1 MAGGGAGMT
10 EGGAGMTGV
19 GFRAGIWVG
28 RDGVPP
34 RHGIPGRSREYF
46 GKMNARG
53 KFALVAVPAPL
64 QEPLTYAVPEAL
76 GNRLEAGMRVLVPLG
91 RRRVTGVVV
100 GFQRESPVAEVKEIF
115 EALDD
120 EVLLDR
126 AFLDLCRWAADYYVA
141 PLGEMLATALPPL
154 LRTESRVAA
163 AFARE
168 PESFHGPLDREVLD
182 TLHQRGPMPPAALSR
197 LFPRRGVKAA
207 LDRLAAAGAVTLGER
222 LRGHVREARR
232 KKAAAPESSAGA
244 TAPSRAPVLTEE
256 QQRALRAMEPRLRE
270 GGFETMLL
278 HGVTGSG
285 KTEVYLQAMERVR
298 RRGLQSLILVPE
310 IALTPQL
317 LDRLEARFP
326 GDVAVLHSRLAP
338 AERWRHWWRI
348 AQGLVKVVV
357 GARSAVFAPARHL
370 GLIVVDEEHDYS
382 YKQEEGVRYHG
393 RDLAVVRGRIIGCP
407 VILGSATP
415 AVESYH
421 NARSGRYRMLELTE
435 RVEARPMPGVE
446 IVDLKSRPGQGA
458 GEKLFSAPLL
468 DALQEN
474 YELGRQSLIFL
485 NRRGF
490 ASFLQC
496 WSCGFVVQCPRC
508 SISLTYHLGRNS
520 TFCHHCGFRRPKVNA
535 CPDCGN
541 LSLSEV
547 GFGTERVEHELR
559 RLLPKARIGRMDRDT
574 TSARGAQERIF
585 RSWEKGELDILVG
598 TQMVAKGH
606 DVGGVTLVGVIL
618 ADSSLNL
625 PDFRAAEK
633 TFQIISQVAGRA
645 GRAGQ
650 PGRVIVQ
657 TLVPGHYCFDH
668 ARLHD
673 YPAFFATET
682 EFRRELGYPPFQ
694 HLIHLRLDGVD
705 ADQVARNAHNLARD
719 LRRQEAE
726 TVEILGP
733 APAPIARLRN
743 RYRWQILLK
752 GPSRPALLAAARR
765 AVALMPKG
773 RAVRIHV
780 DVDPYNML

>member
-1 MAGGGAGMT
+1 MKGSD
-10 EGGAGMTGV
+10 
-19 GFRAGIWVG
+19 R
-28 RDGVPP
+28 
-34 RHGIPGRSREYF
+34 
-46 GKMNARG
+46 
-53 KFALVAVPAPL
+53 FALVAVPAPL

-76 GNRLEAGMRVLVPLG
+76 DGRLEVGMRVLVPLG

-100 GFQRESPVAEVKEIF
+100 GFQRKSPVAGVKPVA

-120 EVLLDR
+120 EALLDS

-141 PLGEMLATALPPL
+141 SLGEVLAAALPPL
-154 LRTESRVAA
+154 LRTESRLVAA
-163 AFARE
+163 FVRE
-168 PESFHGPLDREVLD
+168 PESLHGTVDREVLEAVRR
-182 TLHQRGPMPPAALSR
+182 RGRMTPASLSR
-197 LFPRRGVKAA
+197 LFPRRGVRAA
-207 LDRLAAAGAVTLGER
+207 LDRLAAAGAVAMEDR

-232 KKAAAPESSAGA
+232 KRQPRPEKTAGAAAAG
-244 TAPSRAPVLTEE
+244 RAPVLTEE
-256 QQRALRAMEPRLRE
+256 QEQVLRAMGPRLGE
-270 GGFETMLL
+270 GGFETLLL

-285 KTEVYLQAMERVR
+285 KTEVYLRAMEQVR
-298 RRGLQSLILVPE
+298 EQGRQSLILVPE

-317 LDRLEARFP
+317 LDRLEGRFP
-326 GDVAVLHSRLAP
+326 GDVAVLHSGLTA

-348 AQGLVKVVV
+348 AHGAVKVVA
-357 GARSAVFAPARHL
+357 GARSAVFAPVRDL
-370 GLIVVDEEHDYS
+370 GLIVVDEEHDTS

-393 RDLAVVRGRIIGCP
+393 RDLAVVRGRIVGCP
-407 VILGSATP
+407 VVLGSATP
-415 AVESYH
+415 SVESYH

-435 RVEARPMPGVE
+435 RVEARPMPRVE
-446 IVDLKSRPGQGA
+446 IVDVKTAPEPSAVDR
-458 GEKLFSAPLL
+458 LFSAPLL
-468 DALQEN
+468 RALQEN
-474 YELGRQSLIFL
+474 HERGRQSLVFL

-496 WSCGFVVQCPRC
+496 WSCGFVFRCPRC
-508 SISLTYHLGRNS
+508 SITLTYHLGRNG
-520 TFCHHCGFRRPKVNA
+520 TFCHHCGFRQRKPDA
-535 CPDCGN
+535 CPECGN

-547 GFGTERVEHELR
+547 GFGTERIEHELR

-574 TSARGAQERIF
+574 TGSRGAQERIF
-585 RSWEKGELDILVG
+585 RSWEKGDLDVLVG

-606 DVGGVTLVGVIL
+606 DVGGVTLVGVVL

-645 GRAGQ
+645 GRARQ

-673 YPAFFATET
+673 YPSFFATET
-682 EFRRELGYPPFQ
+682 AFRRELGYPPFQ
-694 HLIHLRLDGVD
+694 HLVHLRLDGTD
-705 ADQVARNAHNLARD
+705 EDKVARGARD
-719 LRRQEAE
+719 LAQALRRERTRAPL
-726 TVEILGP
+726 EILGP

-752 GPSRPALLAAARR
+752 GKSRPALLALARR
-765 AVALMPKG
+765 AVALAPRG
-773 RAVRIHV
+773 RATRIHV

>member
-1 MAGGGAGMT
+1 MKGSD
-10 EGGAGMTGV
+10 
-19 GFRAGIWVG
+19 R
-28 RDGVPP
+28 
-34 RHGIPGRSREYF
+34 
-46 GKMNARG
+46 
-53 KFALVAVPAPL
+53 FALVAVPAPL

-76 GNRLEAGMRVLVPLG
+76 DGRLEVGMRVLVPLG

-100 GFQRESPVAEVKEIF
+100 GFQRKSPVAGVKQVA

-120 EVLLDR
+120 EALLDS

-141 PLGEMLATALPPL
+141 SLGEVLAAALPPL
-154 LRTESRVAA
+154 LRTESRLVA

-168 PESFHGPLDREVLD
+168 PESLHGTLDREVLEAVRS
-182 TLHQRGPMPPAALSR
+182 RGPMTPAALSR
-197 LFPRRGVKAA
+197 LFPRRGVRAA
-207 LDRLAAAGAVTLGER
+207 LDRLAAAGAVAMEDR

-232 KKAAAPESSAGA
+232 KRQPRPEKTAGAAASG
-244 TAPSRAPVLTEE
+244 RAPVLTEE
-256 QQRALRAMEPRLRE
+256 QEQVLRAMGPRLGE
-270 GGFETMLL
+270 GGFETLLL

-285 KTEVYLQAMERVR
+285 KTEVYLRAMEQVR
-298 RRGLQSLILVPE
+298 EQGRQSLILVPE

-326 GDVAVLHSRLAP
+326 GDVAVLHSGLTA

-348 AQGLVKVVV
+348 AHGAVKVVA
-357 GARSAVFAPARHL
+357 GARSAVFAPVRDL
-370 GLIVVDEEHDYS
+370 GLIVVDEEHDTS

-393 RDLAVVRGRIIGCP
+393 RDLAVVRGRIVGCP
-407 VILGSATP
+407 VVLGSATP
-415 AVESYH
+415 SVESYH

-435 RVEARPMPGVE
+435 RVEARPMPRVE
-446 IVDLKSRPGQGA
+446 TVDVKTAPEPSAVDR
-458 GEKLFSAPLL
+458 LFSAPLL
-468 DALQEN
+468 RALQEN
-474 YELGRQSLIFL
+474 HERGRQSLVFL

-496 WSCGFVVQCPRC
+496 WSCGFVFRCPRC
-508 SISLTYHLGRNS
+508 SITLTYHLGRNG
-520 TFCHHCGFRRPKVNA
+520 TFCHHCGFRQRKPDA
-535 CPDCGN
+535 CPECGN

-547 GFGTERVEHELR
+547 GFGTERIEHELR

-574 TSARGAQERIF
+574 TGSRGAQERIF
-585 RSWEKGELDILVG
+585 RSWEKGDLDVLVG

-606 DVGGVTLVGVIL
+606 DVGGVTLVGVVL

-645 GRAGQ
+645 GRARQ

-673 YPAFFATET
+673 YPSFFATET
-682 EFRRELGYPPFQ
+682 AFRRELGYPPFQ
-694 HLIHLRLDGVD
+694 HLVHLRLDGTD
-705 ADQVARNAHNLARD
+705 EDKVARGARD
-719 LRRQEAE
+719 LAQALRRERTRAPL
-726 TVEILGP
+726 EILGP

-743 RYRWQILLK
+743 RYRWQLLLK
-752 GPSRPALLAAARR
+752 GKSRPALLALARR
-765 AVALMPKG
+765 AVALAPRG
-773 RAVRIHV
+773 RATRIHV

>member
-1 MAGGGAGMT
+1 MKGSD
-10 EGGAGMTGV
+10 
-19 GFRAGIWVG
+19 R
-28 RDGVPP
+28 
-34 RHGIPGRSREYF
+34 
-46 GKMNARG
+46 
-53 KFALVAVPAPL
+53 FALVAVPAPL

-76 GNRLEAGMRVLVPLG
+76 DGRLEVGMRVLVPLG

-100 GFQRESPVAEVKEIF
+100 GFQRKSPVAGVKQVA

-120 EVLLDR
+120 EALLDS

-141 PLGEMLATALPPL
+141 SLGEVLAAALPPL
-154 LRTESRVAA
+154 LRTESRLVA

-168 PESFHGPLDREVLD
+168 PESLHGTVDREVLD
-182 TLHQRGPMPPAALSR
+182 AVRRRGPMTPAALSR
-197 LFPRRGVKAA
+197 LFPRRGVRAA
-207 LDRLAAAGAVTLGER
+207 LDRLAAAGAVAMEDR

-232 KKAAAPESSAGA
+232 KRQPRPEKTAAAAAG
-244 TAPSRAPVLTEE
+244 RAPVLTEE
-256 QQRALRAMEPRLRE
+256 QEQVLRAMGPRLGE
-270 GGFETMLL
+270 GGFETLLL

-285 KTEVYLQAMERVR
+285 KTEVYLRAMEQVR
-298 RRGLQSLILVPE
+298 EQGRQSLILVPE

-326 GDVAVLHSRLAP
+326 GDVAVLHSGLTA

-348 AQGLVKVVV
+348 AHGAVKVVA
-357 GARSAVFAPARHL
+357 GARSAVFAPVRDL
-370 GLIVVDEEHDYS
+370 GLIVVDEEHDTS

-393 RDLAVVRGRIIGCP
+393 RDLAVVRGRIAGCP
-407 VILGSATP
+407 VVLGSATP
-415 AVESYH
+415 SVESYH

-435 RVEARPMPGVE
+435 RVEARPMPRVE
-446 IVDLKSRPGQGA
+446 IVDVKAAPEPSAVDR
-458 GEKLFSAPLL
+458 LFSAPLL
-468 DALQEN
+468 RALQEN
-474 YELGRQSLIFL
+474 HERGRQSLVFL

-496 WSCGFVVQCPRC
+496 WSCGFVFRCPRC
-508 SISLTYHLGRNS
+508 SITLTYHLGRNG
-520 TFCHHCGFRRPKVNA
+520 TFCHHCGFRQRKPDA
-535 CPDCGN
+535 CPECGN

-547 GFGTERVEHELR
+547 GFGTERIEHELR

-574 TSARGAQERIF
+574 TGSRGAQERIF
-585 RSWEKGELDILVG
+585 RSWEKGDLDVLVG

-606 DVGGVTLVGVIL
+606 DVGGVTLVGVVL

-645 GRAGQ
+645 GRARQ

-673 YPAFFATET
+673 YPSFFATET
-682 EFRRELGYPPFQ
+682 AFRRELGYPPFQ
-694 HLIHLRLDGVD
+694 HLVHLRLDGTD
-705 ADQVARNAHNLARD
+705 EDKVARGARD
-719 LRRQEAE
+719 LAQALRRERTRAPL
-726 TVEILGP
+726 EILGP

-752 GPSRPALLAAARR
+752 GKSRPALLALARR
-765 AVALMPKG
+765 AVALAPRG
-773 RAVRIHV
+773 RATRIHV

>member
-1 MAGGGAGMT
+1 MKGSD
-10 EGGAGMTGV
+10 
-19 GFRAGIWVG
+19 R
-28 RDGVPP
+28 
-34 RHGIPGRSREYF
+34 
-46 GKMNARG
+46 
-53 KFALVAVPAPL
+53 FALVAVPAPL

-76 GNRLEAGMRVLVPLG
+76 GGRLEVGMRVLVPLG

-100 GFQRESPVAEVKEIF
+100 GFQRKSPVAGVKPVA

-120 EVLLDR
+120 EALLDS

-141 PLGEMLATALPPL
+141 SLGEVLAAALPPL
-154 LRTESRVAA
+154 LRTESRLVA

-168 PESFHGPLDREVLD
+168 PESLHGTVDREVLD
-182 TLHQRGPMPPAALSR
+182 AVRRRGPMTPAALSR
-197 LFPRRGVKAA
+197 LFPRRGVRAA
-207 LDRLAAAGAVTLGER
+207 LDRLAAAGAVAMEDR

-232 KKAAAPESSAGA
+232 KRQPRPEKTAGAAAAG
-244 TAPSRAPVLTEE
+244 RAPVLTEE
-256 QQRALRAMEPRLRE
+256 QEQVLRAMGPRLGE
-270 GGFETMLL
+270 GGFETLLL

-285 KTEVYLQAMERVR
+285 KTEVYLRAMEQVR
-298 RRGLQSLILVPE
+298 EQGRQSLILVPE

-317 LDRLEARFP
+317 LDRLEGRFP
-326 GDVAVLHSRLAP
+326 GDVAVLHSGLTA

-348 AQGLVKVVV
+348 AHGAVKVVA
-357 GARSAVFAPARHL
+357 GARSAVFAPVRDL
-370 GLIVVDEEHDYS
+370 GLIVVDEEHDTS

-393 RDLAVVRGRIIGCP
+393 RDLAVVRGRIVGCP
-407 VILGSATP
+407 VVLGSATP
-415 AVESYH
+415 SVESYH

-435 RVEARPMPGVE
+435 RVEARPMPRVE
-446 IVDLKSRPGQGA
+446 IVDVKAAPEPSAVDR
-458 GEKLFSAPLL
+458 LFSAPLL
-468 DALQEN
+468 RALQEN
-474 YELGRQSLIFL
+474 HERGRQSLVFL

-496 WSCGFVVQCPRC
+496 WSCGFVFRCPRC
-508 SISLTYHLGRNS
+508 SITLTYHLGRNG
-520 TFCHHCGFRRPKVNA
+520 TFCHHCGFRQRKPDA
-535 CPDCGN
+535 CPECGN

-547 GFGTERVEHELR
+547 GFGTERIEHELR

-574 TSARGAQERIF
+574 TGSRGAQERIF
-585 RSWEKGELDILVG
+585 RSWEKGDLDVLVG

-606 DVGGVTLVGVIL
+606 DVGGVTLVGVVL

-645 GRAGQ
+645 GRARQ

-673 YPAFFATET
+673 YPSFFATET
-682 EFRRELGYPPFQ
+682 AFRRELGYPPFQ
-694 HLIHLRLDGVD
+694 HLVHLRLDGTD
-705 ADQVARNAHNLARD
+705 EDKVARGARD
-719 LRRQEAE
+719 LAQALRRERTRAPL
-726 TVEILGP
+726 EILGP

-752 GPSRPALLAAARR
+752 GKSRPALLALARR
-765 AVALMPKG
+765 AVALAPRG
-773 RAVRIHV
+773 RATRIHV

>member
-1 MAGGGAGMT
+1 
-10 EGGAGMTGV
+10 
-19 GFRAGIWVG
+19 
-28 RDGVPP
+28 
-34 RHGIPGRSREYF
+34 
-46 GKMNARG
+46 MNARG
-53 KFALVAVPAPL
+53 KYALVAVPAPL
-64 QEPLTYAVPEAL
+64 QEPLTYAVPEEL
-76 GNRLEAGMRVLVPLG
+76 GGRLEAGMRVLVPLG

-100 GFQRESPVAEVKEIF
+100 GFQRESPVAEVREIS

-126 AFLDLCRWAADYYVA
+126 GFLDLCGWAADYYVA
-141 PLGEMLATALPPL
+141 SLGEMLATALPPL
-154 LRTESRVAA
+154 LRTESRVVA
-163 AFARE
+163 AFARD
-168 PESFHGPLDREVLD
+168 PESVHGDLDRELLD
-182 TLHQRGPMPPAALSR
+182 ALRRRGPMAPAALGR

-207 LDRLAAAGAVTLGER
+207 LDRLAADGAVTLGER
-222 LRGHVREARR
+222 LRGHRREARR
-232 KKAAAPESSAGA
+232 RKTAAAARAGA
-244 TAPSRAPVLTEE
+244 AAEPARAPVLTDE
-256 QQRALRAMEPRLRE
+256 QRQALGSMGPRLQE
-270 GGFETMLL
+270 GGFETLLL

-285 KTEVYLQAMERVR
+285 KTEVYLQAVERVR
-298 RRGLQSLILVPE
+298 ARGLQSLILVPE
-310 IALTPQL
+310 ITLTPQL

-326 GDVAVLHSRLAP
+326 GDVAVLHSGLAA
-338 AERWRHWWRI
+338 AERWRQWWRV
-348 AQGLVKVVV
+348 AQGLAKVVV
-357 GARSAVFAPARHL
+357 GARSAVFAPAREL
-370 GLIVVDEEHDYS
+370 GLIVVDEEHDTS

-393 RDLAVVRGRIIGCP
+393 RDLAVVRGRIVGCP

-415 AVESYH
+415 SVESYH
-421 NARSGRYRMLELTE
+421 NARSGRYRMLTLTE

-458 GEKLFSAPLL
+458 PDRLFSDPLL
-468 DALQEN
+468 DALREN
-474 YELGRQSLIFL
+474 HDLGRQSLIFL

-508 SISLTYHLGRNS
+508 SISLTFHLGRNS
-520 TFCHHCGFRRPKVNA
+520 TFCHHCGFRRRKDDA
-535 CPDCGN
+535 CPGCGN

-547 GFGTERVEHELR
+547 GFGTERIEHELR

-574 TSARGAQERIF
+574 TSGRGALERIF

-645 GRAGQ
+645 GRARQ

-657 TLVPGHYCFDH
+657 TLVPGHYCFGH
-668 ARLHD
+668 AGEHD
-673 YPAFFATET
+673 YPSFFATET
-682 EFRRELGYPPFQ
+682 AFRRELGYPPFR
-694 HLIHLRLDGVD
+694 HLVHLRLDGAD
-705 ADQVARNAHNLARD
+705 ADKVARSARD
-719 LRRQEAE
+719 LARELRKARQP
-726 TVEILGP
+726 VEILGP

-752 GPSRPALLAAARR
+752 GANRPALLAAARR
-765 AVALMPKG
+765 AAALVPRG
-773 RAVRIHV
+773 RGTRIHV

>member
-1 MAGGGAGMT
+1 MGDENRKFA
-10 EGGAGMTGV
+10 
-19 GFRAGIWVG
+19 
-28 RDGVPP
+28 
-34 RHGIPGRSREYF
+34 PGEANRKFALGEANR
-46 GKMNARG
+46 

-76 GNRLEAGMRVLVPLG
+76 EGRLEVGMRVLVPLG

-100 GFQRESPVAEVKEIF
+100 GFQRQSPVTGIKEVA

-120 EVLLDR
+120 EVLLDQ
-126 AFLDLCRWAADYYVA
+126 AFLEMCRWAADYYVA
-141 PLGEMLATALPPL
+141 SLGEVLATALPPL
-154 LRTESRVAA
+154 LRTESRVVVG
-163 AFARE
+163 FARE
-168 PESFHGPLDREVLD
+168 PEDFHGPLDRDVLD
-182 TLHQRGPMPPAALSR
+182 AVSRRGPLTPAALSR

-207 LDRLAAAGAVTLGER
+207 LDRLAAAGAVTVEDR

-232 KKAAAPESSAGA
+232 KRQPRPEKAAGAAAPD
-244 TAPSRAPVLTEE
+244 RAPVLTEE
-256 QQRALRAMEPRLRE
+256 QRQVLHAMEPRLDQ

-298 RRGLQSLILVPE
+298 RQGRQSLILVPE

-317 LDRLEARFP
+317 LDRLEGRFP
-326 GDVAVLHSRLAP
+326 GDVAVLHSGLTS

-348 AQGLVKVVV
+348 AQGAVKVVA
-357 GARSAVFAPARHL
+357 GARSAVFAPVREL

-393 RDLAVVRGRIIGCP
+393 RDLAVVRGRIVGCP

-415 AVESYH
+415 SVESYH
-421 NARSGRYRMLELTE
+421 NARSGRYRLLELTE
-435 RVEARPMPGVE
+435 RVEARPMPRVE
-446 IVDLKSRPGQGA
+446 IVNLKTRPGQSAPDG
-458 GEKLFSAPLL
+458 LFSAPLL
-468 DALQEN
+468 RALQEN
-474 YELGRQSLIFL
+474 HELGRQSLIFL

-496 WSCGFVVQCPRC
+496 WSCGFVFRCPRC

-520 TFCHHCGFRRPKVNA
+520 TFCHHCGFRQRKADA
-535 CPDCGN
+535 CPECGN

-574 TSARGAQERIF
+574 TGARGAQERIF
-585 RSWEKGELDILVG
+585 RSWEKGDLDVLVG

-606 DVGGVTLVGVIL
+606 DVGGVTLVGVVL

-645 GRAGQ
+645 GRARQ

-668 ARLHD
+668 VRVHD
-673 YPAFFATET
+673 YPSFFATET

-694 HLIHLRLDGVD
+694 HLVHLRLDG
-705 ADQVARNAHNLARD
+705 ADEDKVARGARD
-719 LRRQEAE
+719 LARALRQEKPRAPL
-726 TVEILGP
+726 EILGP
-733 APAPIARLRN
+733 APSPIAKLRN

-752 GPSRPALLAAARR
+752 ARSRAALLAMARR

-773 RAVRIHV
+773 RATRIHV

>member
-1 MAGGGAGMT
+1 M
-10 EGGAGMTGV
+10 EQSD
-19 GFRAGIWVG
+19 R
-28 RDGVPP
+28 
-34 RHGIPGRSREYF
+34 
-46 GKMNARG
+46 
-53 KFALVAVPAPL
+53 FALVAVPAPL

-76 GNRLEAGMRVLVPLG
+76 DGRLEVGMRVLVPLG

-100 GFQRESPVAEVKEIF
+100 GFQRKSPVAGVKQVA

-120 EVLLDR
+120 EALLDP

-141 PLGEMLATALPPL
+141 SLGEVLAAALPPL
-154 LRTESRVAA
+154 LRTESRLVA

-168 PESFHGPLDREVLD
+168 PESLHGTLDREVLD
-182 TLHQRGPMPPAALSR
+182 AVRRRGPMTPAALSR
-197 LFPRRGVKAA
+197 LFPRRGVRAA
-207 LDRLAAAGAVTLGER
+207 LDRLAGAGAVAMEDR

-232 KKAAAPESSAGA
+232 KRQPRPEKAAGAAAAG
-244 TAPSRAPVLTEE
+244 RAPVLTEE
-256 QQRALRAMEPRLRE
+256 QEQVLRAMGPRLGE
-270 GGFETMLL
+270 GGFETLLL

-285 KTEVYLQAMERVR
+285 KTEVYLRAMEQVR
-298 RRGLQSLILVPE
+298 RQGRQSLILVPE

-317 LDRLEARFP
+317 LDRLEGRFP
-326 GDVAVLHSRLAP
+326 GDVAVLHSGLSA

-348 AQGLVKVVV
+348 AHGAVKVVA
-357 GARSAVFAPARHL
+357 GARSAVFAPVRDL
-370 GLIVVDEEHDYS
+370 GLIVVDEEHDTS

-393 RDLAVVRGRIIGCP
+393 RDLAVVRGRIVGCP

-415 AVESYH
+415 SVESYH

-435 RVEARPMPGVE
+435 RVQARPMPRVE
-446 IVDLKSRPGQGA
+446 IVDVKTAPEPSAVDR
-458 GEKLFSAPLL
+458 LFSAPLL
-468 DALQEN
+468 RALQEN
-474 YELGRQSLIFL
+474 HERGRQSLVFL

-496 WSCGFVVQCPRC
+496 WSCGFVFRCPRC
-508 SISLTYHLGRNS
+508 SITLTYHLGRNG
-520 TFCHHCGFRRPKVNA
+520 TFCHHCGFRQRKPDA
-535 CPDCGN
+535 CPACGN

-547 GFGTERVEHELR
+547 GFGTERIEHELR

-574 TSARGAQERIF
+574 TGSRGAQERIF
-585 RSWEKGELDILVG
+585 RSWEKGDLDVLVG

-606 DVGGVTLVGVIL
+606 DVGGVTLVGVVL

-645 GRAGQ
+645 GRARQ

-673 YPAFFATET
+673 YPSFFATET
-682 EFRRELGYPPFQ
+682 AFRRELGYPPFQ
-694 HLIHLRLDGVD
+694 HLVHLRLDGTD
-705 ADQVARNAHNLARD
+705 EDKVARGARD
-719 LRRQEAE
+719 LARALRRERTPAPL
-726 TVEILGP
+726 EILGP

-752 GPSRPALLAAARR
+752 GKSRPALLALARR
-765 AVALMPKG
+765 AVALAPRG
-773 RAVRIHV
+773 RATRIHV

>member
-1 MAGGGAGMT
+1 MKRT
-10 EGGAGMTGV
+10 
-19 GFRAGIWVG
+19 
-28 RDGVPP
+28 DP
-34 RHGIPGRSREYF
+34 
-46 GKMNARG
+46 
-53 KFALVAVPAPL
+53 FALVAVPAPL
-64 QEPLTYAVPEAL
+64 DEPLTYAVPEAL
-76 GNRLEAGMRVLVPLG
+76 AGRLDVGMRVLVPLG

-100 GFQRESPVAEVKEIF
+100 GFQRESPVTSVKPVA

-120 EVLLDR
+120 EALLDP
-126 AFLDLCRWAADYYVA
+126 AFLTMCRWAADYYVA
-141 PLGEMLATALPPL
+141 SLGEVLAAALPPL
-154 LRTESRVAA
+154 LRAESRLVV

-168 PESFHGPLDREVLD
+168 PESLDGVLDREVLAAVRR
-182 TLHQRGPMPPAALSR
+182 RGRMTPAALSR

-207 LDRLAAAGAVTLGER
+207 LDRLAAAGAVVLEDR

-232 KKAAAPESSAGA
+232 RRQPRPEAAAAA
-244 TAPSRAPVLTEE
+244 VAASRAPVLTGE
-256 QQRALRAMEPRLRE
+256 QRAVLRAMEPRLAQ

-285 KTEVYLQAMERVR
+285 KTEVYLQAVDRVR
-298 RRGLQSLILVPE
+298 RQGRQSLILVPE

-317 LDRLEARFP
+317 LDRLEGRFP
-326 GDVAVLHSRLAP
+326 GDVAVLHSGLTA

-348 AQGLVKVVV
+348 AHGAVKVVA
-357 GARSAVFAPARHL
+357 GARSAVFAPAREL
-370 GLIVVDEEHDYS
+370 GLIVVDEEHDNS

-393 RDLAVVRGRIIGCP
+393 RDLAVVRARIVGCP

-415 AVESYH
+415 SVESYH

-446 IVDLKSRPGQGA
+446 VVDLKTRPGQTTADG
-458 GEKLFSAPLL
+458 LFSDPLL
-468 DALQEN
+468 RALREN
-474 YELGRQSLIFL
+474 HERGRQSLIFL

-496 WSCGFVVQCPRC
+496 WSCGFVFRCPRC
-508 SISLTYHLGRNS
+508 SISLTYHLARDR
-520 TFCHHCGFRRPKVNA
+520 TFCHHCGFHQRKAEA
-535 CPDCGN
+535 CPECGN

-547 GFGTERVEHELR
+547 GFGTERVEQELR
-559 RLLPKARIGRMDRDT
+559 RLFPKARIGRMDRDT

-585 RSWEKGELDILVG
+585 RSWEKGELDVLVG

-606 DVGGVTLVGVIL
+606 DVGGVTLVGVVL

-625 PDFRAAEK
+625 PDFRAAER

-645 GRAGQ
+645 GRARQ

-657 TLVPGHYCFDH
+657 TLVPGHYCFGH
-668 ARLHD
+668 AKVHD

-682 EFRRELGYPPFQ
+682 GFRRELGYPPFQ
-694 HLIHLRLDGVD
+694 HLVHLRLDG
-705 ADQVARNAHNLARD
+705 ADEDKVARGARELARA
-719 LRRQEAE
+719 LRREEPLAPLD
-726 TVEILGP
+726 ILGP
-733 APAPIARLRN
+733 APAPIARLRG

-752 GPSRPALLAAARR
+752 GRSRRALLAMARR
-765 AVALMPKG
+765 AVALVPRG
-773 RAVRIHV
+773 RAARIHV

>member
-1 MAGGGAGMT
+1 M
-10 EGGAGMTGV
+10 E
-19 GFRAGIWVG
+19 
-28 RDGVPP
+28 
-34 RHGIPGRSREYF
+34 RSDR
-46 GKMNARG
+46 
-53 KFALVAVPAPL
+53 FALVAVPAPL

-76 GNRLEAGMRVLVPLG
+76 DGRLEVGMRVLVPLG

-100 GFQRESPVAEVKEIF
+100 GFQRKSPVAGVKPVA

-120 EVLLDR
+120 EALLDS
-126 AFLDLCRWAADYYVA
+126 AFLELCRWAADYYVA
-141 PLGEMLATALPPL
+141 SLGEVLAAALPPL
-154 LRTESRVAA
+154 LRTESRLVA

-168 PESFHGPLDREVLD
+168 PESLHGTLDREVLD
-182 TLHQRGPMPPAALSR
+182 AVRRRGPMTPAALSR
-197 LFPRRGVKAA
+197 LFPRRGVRAA
-207 LDRLAAAGAVTLGER
+207 LDRLAAAGAVAMEDR

-232 KKAAAPESSAGA
+232 KRQPRPEKTAGAAAAG
-244 TAPSRAPVLTEE
+244 RAPVLTEE
-256 QQRALRAMEPRLRE
+256 QEQVLRAMGPRLGE
-270 GGFETMLL
+270 GGFETLLL

-285 KTEVYLQAMERVR
+285 KTEVYLRAMEQVR
-298 RRGLQSLILVPE
+298 RQGRQSLILVPE

-317 LDRLEARFP
+317 LDRLEGRFP
-326 GDVAVLHSRLAP
+326 GDVAVLHSGLSA

-348 AQGLVKVVV
+348 AHGAVKVVA
-357 GARSAVFAPARHL
+357 GARSAVFAPVRDL
-370 GLIVVDEEHDYS
+370 GLIVVDEEHDTS

-393 RDLAVVRGRIIGCP
+393 RDLAVVRGRIVGCP

-415 AVESYH
+415 SVESYH

-435 RVEARPMPGVE
+435 RVQARPMPRVE
-446 IVDLKSRPGQGA
+446 IVDVKTAPEPAAVDR
-458 GEKLFSAPLL
+458 LFSAPLL
-468 DALQEN
+468 RALQEN
-474 YELGRQSLIFL
+474 HERGRQSLVFL

-496 WSCGFVVQCPRC
+496 WSCGFVFRCPRC
-508 SISLTYHLGRNS
+508 SITLTYHLGRNG
-520 TFCHHCGFRRPKVNA
+520 TFCHHCGFRQRKPDA
-535 CPDCGN
+535 CPACGN

-547 GFGTERVEHELR
+547 GFGTERIEHELR

-574 TSARGAQERIF
+574 TGSRGAQERIF
-585 RSWEKGELDILVG
+585 RSWEKGDLDVLVG

-606 DVGGVTLVGVIL
+606 DVGGVTLVGVVL

-645 GRAGQ
+645 GRARQ

-673 YPAFFATET
+673 YPSFFATET
-682 EFRRELGYPPFQ
+682 AFRRELGYPPFQ
-694 HLIHLRLDGVD
+694 HLVHLRLDGTD
-705 ADQVARNAHNLARD
+705 EDKVARGARD
-719 LRRQEAE
+719 LARALRRERTAAAL
-726 TVEILGP
+726 EILGP

-752 GPSRPALLAAARR
+752 GKSRPALLALARR
-765 AVALMPKG
+765 AVALAPKG
-773 RAVRIHV
+773 RATRIHV

>member
-1 MAGGGAGMT
+1 MTAGGK
-10 EGGAGMTGV
+10 
-19 GFRAGIWVG
+19 
-28 RDGVPP
+28 
-34 RHGIPGRSREYF
+34 Y
-46 GKMNARG
+46 
-53 KFALVAVPAPL
+53 ALVAVPAPL
-64 QEPLTYAVPEAL
+64 QEPLTYAVPKAL
-76 GNRLEAGMRVLVPLG
+76 GGRLEAGMRVLVPLG

-100 GFQRESPVAEVKEIF
+100 GFQRHSPVAEVKEIS

-126 AFLDLCRWAADYYVA
+126 GFLDLCRWAADYYVA

-168 PESFHGPLDREVLD
+168 PESLHGDLDREVLD
-182 TLHQRGPMPPAALSR
+182 TLRRRGPMAPAALGR

-232 KKAAAPESSAGA
+232 RKAGA
-244 TAPSRAPVLTEE
+244 AERAGDATEPDRAPVLTEE
-256 QQRALRAMEPRLRE
+256 QRQALESIEPRLRE
-270 GGFETMLL
+270 GGFETLLL

-298 RRGLQSLILVPE
+298 ARGLQSLILVPE

-326 GDVAVLHSRLAP
+326 GDVAVLHSRLTG
-338 AERWRHWWRI
+338 AERWRQWWRI
-348 AQGLVKVVV
+348 AQGLAKVVV
-357 GARSAVFAPARHL
+357 GARSAVFAPARKL
-370 GLIVVDEEHDYS
+370 GLIIVDEEHDYS

-393 RDLAVVRGRIIGCP
+393 RDLAVVRGRIVGCP

-415 AVESYH
+415 SVESYH
-421 NARSGRYRMLELTE
+421 NARSGRYRMLTLTE

-446 IVDLKSRPGQGA
+446 IVDLKSRPGQGP
-458 GEKLFSAPLL
+458 GERLFSAPLL
-468 DALQEN
+468 AALREN
-474 YELGRQSLIFL
+474 HELGRQSLIFL

-520 TFCHHCGFRRPKVNA
+520 TFCHHCGFRSRKDNA
-535 CPDCGN
+535 CPGCGN

-559 RLLPKARIGRMDRDT
+559 RVLPKARIGRMDRDT

-645 GRAGQ
+645 GRARQ

-668 ARLHD
+668 ARVHD

-694 HLIHLRLDGVD
+694 HLVHLRLDGAD
-705 ADQVARNAHNLARD
+705 ADKVARSARDLARD
-719 LRRQEAE
+719 LRRREAPG

-752 GPSRPALLAAARR
+752 GANRPALLAASRR
-765 AVALMPKG
+765 AVALMPRG
-773 RAVRIHV
+773 RAVRVHV

>member
-1 MAGGGAGMT
+1 M
-10 EGGAGMTGV
+10 
-19 GFRAGIWVG
+19 
-28 RDGVPP
+28 D
-34 RHGIPGRSREYF
+34 
-46 GKMNARG
+46 ARG
-53 KFALVAVPAPL
+53 KYALVAVPAPL

-76 GNRLEAGMRVLVPLG
+76 AGRLQAGMRVLVPLG

-100 GFQRESPVAEVKEIF
+100 GFQRESPVAGVKEVS

-120 EVLLDR
+120 EVLFDR

-141 PLGEMLATALPPL
+141 SLGEMLATALPPL
-154 LRTESRVAA
+154 LRTESRVVA
-163 AFARE
+163 AFAAD
-168 PESFHGPLDREVLD
+168 PESFHGDLDREVLD
-182 TLHQRGPMPPAALSR
+182 ALRKRGPLTPAALGR
-197 LFPRRGVKAA
+197 LFPRHGVKSA

-232 KKAAAPESSAGA
+232 RKAARPERAAETAVPGA
-244 TAPSRAPVLTEE
+244 APVLTRE
-256 QQRALRAMEPRLRE
+256 QQRVLGSMEARLRD
-270 GGFETMLL
+270 GGFETLLL

-298 RRGLQSLILVPE
+298 SRGLQSLVLVPE

-326 GDVAVLHSRLAP
+326 GDVAVLHSRLTG
-338 AERWRHWWRI
+338 AERWRQWWRI
-348 AQGLVKVVV
+348 AQGLARVVV
-357 GARSAVFAPARHL
+357 GARSAVFAPTRKL

-393 RDLAVVRGRIIGCP
+393 RDLAVVRGRIVGCP

-415 AVESYH
+415 SVESYH

-435 RVEARPMPGVE
+435 RVEARPMPAVE
-446 IVDLKSRPGQGA
+446 IVDLKSRPGQAA
-458 GEKLFSAPLL
+458 GEKLFSEPLL
-468 DALQEN
+468 RALREN
-474 YELGRQSLIFL
+474 HEQGLQSLIFL

-496 WSCGFVVQCPRC
+496 WACGFVVQCPRC
-508 SISLTYHLGRNS
+508 SISLTYHLGRHS
-520 TFCHHCGFRRPKVNA
+520 AFCHHCGFRQRKPDA
-535 CPDCGN
+535 CPGCGN

-547 GFGTERVEHELR
+547 GAGTERVEHELR

-574 TSARGAQERIF
+574 TGPRGAQERIF

-645 GRAGQ
+645 GRALR

-657 TLVPGHYCFDH
+657 TLVPGHYCFGP
-668 ARLHD
+668 ARGHD

-694 HLIHLRLDGVD
+694 HLVHLRIDG
-705 ADQVARNAHNLARD
+705 ADGDKVARSARDLARD
-719 LRRQEAE
+719 LRRREARE
-726 TVEILGP
+726 PVEILGP

-752 GPSRPALLAAARR
+752 GANRPALLATARR
-765 AVALMPKG
+765 AVALMPRG
-773 RAVRIHV
+773 RAARIHV